1 MSGMG
6 GVDENEACSVAR
18 SLGVLGERW
27 TFLVVREALFG
38 ATRFQEFREALGV
51 APDVLSSRLATLVD
65 AGVMEKV
72 PYREPGSRA
81 RDAYELTPAGRELS
95 VVLGA
100 LQGWGDRHLPRPQ
113 GPSLIRRR
121 RDDGGPVRVAFV
133 GEDGREVAPEDVEV
147 IPNPALIS
155 PAAGSP

>member
-1 MSGMG
+1 MGRMG
-6 GVDENEACSVAR
+6 GVAENEACSVAR

-38 ATRFQEFREALGV
+38 ATRFQEFREKLGV
-51 APDVLSSRLATLVD
+51 APDVLSARLATLVE

-81 RDAYELTPAGRELS
+81 RDAYELTVAGRELS

-100 LQGWGDRHLPRPQ
+100 LQGWGDRHLPRPE
-113 GPSLIRRR
+113 GPSILRRSR
-121 RDDGGPVRVAFV
+121 EDGRPVHVGFV
-133 GEDGREVAPEDVEV
+133 DEDGREVAPEAVEV
-147 IPNPALIS
+147 IPNPAT
-155 PAAGSP
+155 